1 MGRADKK
8 FKAIKSVVS
17 LLSEDSTIKSLVGSK
32 IYSLIAP
39 QDVEGD
45 FIVLR
50 RDGYARQDTKMGVSL
65 QQSIF
70 YVIAVSEDYDRSLDL
85 AEAAYDSLEGDHSQ
99 VGLRIR
105 IEDYAEEYVDQKFI
119 QVLRFNV
126 E

>member
-39 QDVEGD
+39 QDVKGD

>member
-17 LLSEDSTIKSLVGSK
+17 LLSEDSTIKSFVGSK